1 MSGIFSLIYFSDEV
15 NWRIMNENSHQQKVY
30 TVAELT
36 RSIKRTLEGRADF
49 NNLWVKG
56 EIFNLTFHSSGH
68 IYFSLR
74 DNDAVIS
81 AVFFRHANRS
91 LDFKLKEGINILA
104 LGSITVYEKRGS
116 YQINVSLVKQEGI
129 GDLQQR
135 IEMLKRKL
143 AAEGIFS
150 HERKRPIPF
159 LPRRLGIA
167 TSPTGAA
174 VQDIIKVALR
184 RYPTIGIIV
193 APAVVQGADAP
204 VSIARA
210 IEELNRPEHQIDC
223 IIAGRGGGSFE
234 DLMPFNEEI
243 VVRAFYNSRI
253 PIISAVGHQ
262 IDHPLCDDAADMFAP
277 TPSAAAE
284 LAVPLKA
291 DLAEEIEYLMIR
303 TTNAVGSLLR
313 DLNTRVEGIRSRRIF
328 RDPFEIVNRKEQ
340 LLADMLGHML
350 ASLKDRVAS
359 GRNHLLSIPDIRMI
373 IRNLINTRKHRYI
386 MALKAMEQLSPM
398 AVLQRGY
405 AIALDG
411 EGTIIRS
418 VDDTEVNALV
428 RVLVSDGSL
437 RCSVNSI
444 EYGEKNGKEEISKE
458 YK

>member
-1 MSGIFSLIYFSDEV
+1 
-15 NWRIMNENSHQQKVY
+15 MNDNSTRQKVY

-56 EIFNLTFHSSGH
+56 EIFNLTVHSSGH

-81 AVFFRHANRS
+81 AVFFRHANRN
-91 LDFKLKEGINILA
+91 LTFKMREGMNILA
-104 LGSITVYEKRGS
+104 LGSITVYEKRGG
-116 YQINVSLVKQEGI
+116 YQINVAMVKQEGL
-129 GDLQQR
+129 GELQKR
-135 IEMLKRKL
+135 IEMLKQKL
-143 AAEGIFS
+143 AVEGVFS
-150 HERKRPIPF
+150 PERKRPIPF

-184 RYPTIGIIV
+184 RYPTIEIII
-193 APAVVQGADAP
+193 APAVVQGVDAP
-204 VSIARA
+204 VSIVRA
-210 IEELNRPEHQIDC
+210 IEELNRPEYRIDC

-234 DLMPFNEEI
+234 DLMPFNEEP
-243 VVRAFYNSRI
+243 VVRAFYTSRV

-284 LAVPLKA
+284 LAVPVKA
-291 DLAEEIEYLMIR
+291 DLEGEVEYLAIR
-303 TTNAVGSLLR
+303 ASNAVGSLLR

-340 LLADMLGHML
+340 LLGDMLNRML
-350 ASLKDRVAS
+350 SSLKDRVSS
-359 GRNHLLSIPDIRMI
+359 GRSRLLSIPDIRMI
-373 IRNLINTRKHRYI
+373 IKNLVNTRKHSYI

-405 AIALDG
+405 AIAMD
-411 EGTIIRS
+411 EDNRVMRS
-418 VDDTEVNALV
+418 VDDTGVDSQIRL
-428 RVLVSDGSL
+428 LLSDGTL
-437 RCSVNSI
+437 RCRVNSI
-444 EYGEKNGKEEISKE
+444 ERGGSDGKEKNG
-458 YK
+458 

>member
-1 MSGIFSLIYFSDEV
+1 
-15 NWRIMNENSHQQKVY
+15 MNGNSTQQKVY

-56 EIFNLTFHSSGH
+56 EIFNLTVHSSGH

-81 AVFFRHANRS
+81 AVFFRHANRN
-91 LDFKLKEGINILA
+91 LDFRLKEGMNVLA

-116 YQINVSLVKQEGI
+116 YQINVSMVRQEGL
-129 GDLQQR
+129 GDLQKR
-135 IEMLKRKL
+135 IEMLKQKL
-143 AAEGIFS
+143 AAEGVFS
-150 HERKRPIPF
+150 PERKRPIPF

-184 RYPTIGIIV
+184 RYPTIEIV
-193 APAVVQGADAP
+193 IAPAVVQGVEAP

-210 IEELNRPEHQIDC
+210 IEELNRPEYDIDC

-243 VVRAFYNSRI
+243 VVRAFYNSRV

-262 IDHPLCDDAADMFAP
+262 VDHPLCDDAADIFAP

-284 LAVPLKA
+284 LAVPLKE
-291 DLAEEIEYLMIR
+291 DLNGEIEYLMIR
-303 TTNAVGSLLR
+303 TANAVGSLLR
-313 DLNTRVEGIRSRRIF
+313 DLNTRVDGIRSRRIF

-340 LLADMLGHML
+340 MLADMLNQML
-350 ASLKDRVAS
+350 SSLKDKVSTGKSR
-359 GRNHLLSIPDIRMI
+359 LLSIPDIRMI
-373 IRNLINTRKHRYI
+373 IKNLINTKKHSYS

-405 AIALDG
+405 AIALDD
-411 EGTIIRS
+411 EGSVIRS
-418 VDDTEVNALV
+418 VADTEADSLIQ
-428 RVLVSDGSL
+428 LLLSDGSL
-437 RCSVNSI
+437 QCSVNSVQR
-444 EYGEKNGKEEISKE
+444 GGSDGKEKNS
-458 YK
+458 

>member
-1 MSGIFSLIYFSDEV
+1 
-15 NWRIMNENSHQQKVY
+15 MNDNSIQQKVY

-36 RSIKRTLEGRADF
+36 RSIKRTLEGRAEF

-56 EIFNLTFHSSGH
+56 EIFNLTVHSSGH

-81 AVFFRHANRS
+81 AVFFRHANRN
-91 LDFKLKEGINILA
+91 LTFKLKEGMNILA

-116 YQINVSLVKQEGI
+116 YQINVSMVKQEGL
-129 GDLQQR
+129 GELQKR
-135 IEMLKRKL
+135 IEMLKQKL
-143 AAEGIFS
+143 AAEGVFS
-150 HERKRPIPF
+150 PERKRPIPF

-184 RYPTIGIIV
+184 RYPTIEIII
-193 APAVVQGADAP
+193 APAVVQGVDAP

-210 IEELNRPEHQIDC
+210 IEELNRPEYRIDC

-234 DLMPFNEEI
+234 DLMPFNEEL
-243 VVRAFYNSRI
+243 VVRAFYNSRV

-284 LAVPLKA
+284 LAVPVKE
-291 DLAEEIEYLMIR
+291 DLEGEIEYLAIR
-303 TTNAVGSLLR
+303 TSNAVGSLFR
-313 DLNTRVEGIRSRRIF
+313 DLNTRVESIRSRRIF

-340 LLADMLGHML
+340 LLGDMLNQML
-350 ASLKDRVAS
+350 SSLKDKVSS
-359 GRNHLLSIPDIRMI
+359 GKSRLLSIPDIRMI
-373 IRNLINTRKHRYI
+373 IRNLINTRKHSYI
-386 MALKAMEQLSPM
+386 MALKAIEQLSPM

-405 AIALDG
+405 AIAMDE
-411 EGTIIRS
+411 EGKVMRS
-418 VDDTEVNALV
+418 VSDTGVDSLI
-428 RVLVSDGSL
+428 RLLLSDGSL
-437 RCSVNSI
+437 KCRVNSI
-444 EYGEKNGKEEISKE
+444 ERGGSDGKEKNG
-458 YK
+458 

>member
-1 MSGIFSLIYFSDEV
+1 
-15 NWRIMNENSHQQKVY
+15 MNDNSTRQKVY

-56 EIFNLTFHSSGH
+56 EIFNLTVHSSGH

-81 AVFFRHANRS
+81 AVFFRHANRN
-91 LDFKLKEGINILA
+91 LTFKMREGMNILA
-104 LGSITVYEKRGS
+104 LGSITVYEKRGG
-116 YQINVSLVKQEGI
+116 YQINVAMVKQEGL
-129 GDLQQR
+129 GELQKR
-135 IEMLKRKL
+135 IEMLKQKL
-143 AAEGIFS
+143 TAEGVFS
-150 HERKRPIPF
+150 PERKRPIPF

-184 RYPTIGIIV
+184 RYPTIEIII
-193 APAVVQGADAP
+193 APAVVQGVDAP
-204 VSIARA
+204 VSIVRA
-210 IEELNRPEHQIDC
+210 IEELNRPEYRIDC

-234 DLMPFNEEI
+234 DLMPFNEEP
-243 VVRAFYNSRI
+243 VVRAFYTSRV

-284 LAVPLKA
+284 LAVPVKA
-291 DLAEEIEYLMIR
+291 DLEGEVEYLAIR
-303 TTNAVGSLLR
+303 ASNAVGSLLR

-340 LLADMLGHML
+340 LLGDMLNRML
-350 ASLKDRVAS
+350 SSLKDRVSS
-359 GRNHLLSIPDIRMI
+359 GRSRLLSIPDIRMI
-373 IRNLINTRKHRYI
+373 IKNLVNTRKHSYI

-405 AIALDG
+405 AIAMD
-411 EGTIIRS
+411 EDNRVMRS
-418 VDDTEVNALV
+418 VDDTGVDSQIRL
-428 RVLVSDGSL
+428 LLSDGTL
-437 RCSVNSI
+437 RCRVNSI
-444 EYGEKNGKEEISKE
+444 ERGGSDGKEKNG
-458 YK
+458 

>member
-1 MSGIFSLIYFSDEV
+1 
-15 NWRIMNENSHQQKVY
+15 MNDNSTRQKVY

-56 EIFNLTFHSSGH
+56 EIFNLTVHSSGH

-81 AVFFRHANRS
+81 AVFFRHANRN
-91 LDFKLKEGINILA
+91 LTFKMREGMNILA
-104 LGSITVYEKRGS
+104 LGSITVYEKRGG
-116 YQINVSLVKQEGI
+116 YQINVAMVKQEGL
-129 GDLQQR
+129 GELQKR
-135 IEMLKRKL
+135 IEMLKQKL
-143 AAEGIFS
+143 TAEGVFS
-150 HERKRPIPF
+150 PERKRPIPF

-184 RYPTIGIIV
+184 RYPTIEIII
-193 APAVVQGADAP
+193 APAVVQGVDAP
-204 VSIARA
+204 VSIVRA
-210 IEELNRPEHQIDC
+210 IEELNRPEYRIDC

-234 DLMPFNEEI
+234 DLMPFNEEP
-243 VVRAFYNSRI
+243 VVRAFYTSRV

-284 LAVPLKA
+284 LAVPVKA
-291 DLAEEIEYLMIR
+291 DLEGEVEYLAIR
-303 TTNAVGSLLR
+303 ASNAVGSLLR
-313 DLNTRVEGIRSRRIF
+313 ELNTRVEGIRSRRIF

-340 LLADMLGHML
+340 LLGDMLNRML
-350 ASLKDRVAS
+350 SSLKDRVSS
-359 GRNHLLSIPDIRMI
+359 GRSRLLSIPDIRMI
-373 IRNLINTRKHRYI
+373 IKNLVNTRKHSYI

-405 AIALDG
+405 AIAMD
-411 EGTIIRS
+411 EDNRVMRS
-418 VDDTEVNALV
+418 VDDTGVDSQIRL
-428 RVLVSDGSL
+428 LLSDGTL
-437 RCSVNSI
+437 RCRVNSI
-444 EYGEKNGKEEISKE
+444 ERGGSDGKEKNG
-458 YK
+458 

>member
-1 MSGIFSLIYFSDEV
+1 
-15 NWRIMNENSHQQKVY
+15 MNGNSSQQRVY

-49 NNLWVKG
+49 INLWVKG
-56 EIFNLTFHSSGH
+56 EIFNLTVHSSGH

-81 AVFFRHANRS
+81 AVFFRHTNRN
-91 LDFKLKEGINILA
+91 LNFKLKEGMNILA

-116 YQINVSLVKQEGI
+116 YQINVAMVKQEGL
-129 GDLQQR
+129 GDLQKR
-135 IEMLKRKL
+135 IEMLKQKL
-143 AAEGIFS
+143 AAEGVFS
-150 HERKRPIPF
+150 PERKRPIPF
-159 LPRRLGIA
+159 LPRRLGVA

-184 RYPTIGIIV
+184 RYPTIEIV
-193 APAVVQGADAP
+193 IAPAVVQGDEAP

-210 IEELNRPEHQIDC
+210 IEELNRPEYGIDC

-243 VVRAFYNSRI
+243 VVRAFYNSRV

-262 IDHPLCDDAADMFAP
+262 IDHPLCDDAADMFVP

-284 LAVPLKA
+284 LVVPLKE
-291 DLAEEIEYLMIR
+291 DLTGEIEYLVIR

-340 LLADMLGHML
+340 VLADMLNQML
-350 ASLKDRVAS
+350 SSLKDTVSS
-359 GRNHLLSIPDIRMI
+359 GKSRLLSIPDIRMI
-373 IRNLINTRKHRYI
+373 IKNLINTKKHSYI

-405 AIALDG
+405 AIAMDD
-411 EGTIIRS
+411 EGSVIRS
-418 VDDTEVNALV
+418 VSDTGVDSLIRLLLA
-428 RVLVSDGSL
+428 DGSL
-437 RCSVNSI
+437 QCRVNSI
-444 EYGEKNGKEEISKE
+444 KRGGSDGKEKDS
-458 YK
+458 

>member
-1 MSGIFSLIYFSDEV
+1 
-15 NWRIMNENSHQQKVY
+15 MNDNSTRQKVY

-56 EIFNLTFHSSGH
+56 EIFNLTVHSSGH

-81 AVFFRHANRS
+81 AVFFRHANRN
-91 LDFKLKEGINILA
+91 LTFKMREGMNILA
-104 LGSITVYEKRGS
+104 LGSITVYEKRGG
-116 YQINVSLVKQEGI
+116 YQINVAMVKQEGL
-129 GDLQQR
+129 GELQKR
-135 IEMLKRKL
+135 IEMLKQKL
-143 AAEGIFS
+143 AAEGVFS
-150 HERKRPIPF
+150 PERKRPIPF

-184 RYPTIGIIV
+184 RYPTIEIII
-193 APAVVQGADAP
+193 APAVVQGVDAP
-204 VSIARA
+204 VSIVRA
-210 IEELNRPEHQIDC
+210 IEELNRPEYRIDC

-234 DLMPFNEEI
+234 DLMPFNEEP
-243 VVRAFYNSRI
+243 VVRAFYTSRV

-284 LAVPLKA
+284 LAVPVKA
-291 DLAEEIEYLMIR
+291 DLEGEVEYLAIR
-303 TTNAVGSLLR
+303 ASNAVGSLLR

-340 LLADMLGHML
+340 LLGDMLNRML
-350 ASLKDRVAS
+350 SSLKDRVSS
-359 GRNHLLSIPDIRMI
+359 GRSRLLSIPDIRMI
-373 IRNLINTRKHRYI
+373 IKNLVNTRKHSYI

-405 AIALDG
+405 AIAMD
-411 EGTIIRS
+411 EDNRVMRS
-418 VDDTEVNALV
+418 VDDTGVDSQIRL
-428 RVLVSDGSL
+428 LLSDGTL
-437 RCSVNSI
+437 RCRVNSI
-444 EYGEKNGKEEISKE
+444 ERGGSDGKEKNG
-458 YK
+458 